1 MCGDEWRMNKEE
13 LKELIEKGRT
23 EQIEFKNSKSSID
36 DVARTVCA
44 FLNRKGGR
52 ILIGFSDKGK
62 PTGISDVSSLYQ
74 QLETELHKMI
84 SPSTFWSVEQAED
97 AGKDFIIVD
106 VPEGM
111 DKPYIVDG
119 AIYIR
124 AGIKDVP
131 ATRDDISTLI
141 HKRSEAG
148 VRWERQVAIGTGL
161 EDLEENIIVETAHL
175 AVNSERWKGNP
186 KDIESFLHSF
196 GLLMSG
202 SLTKAALVLYGKN
215 PTRFF
220 PQAKVRLMVM
230 PSGKTGGHYSMDKE
244 FDGGLLRIT
253 QEIQDSLA
261 VYVGGTSS
269 TFLAQNWQRSDRQSY
284 SLPALREGVMNA
296 LVHRDYESNGS
307 ILISVLPDSIK
318 ISNPGSL
325 PEGLKVTDLKKNH
338 LSFPR
343 NPDIAH
349 ICFLHRL
356 IEKVGRGTQFIVE
369 NCRNAQLK
377 DPRWISSSLE
387 TSLIFFSSL
396 NKAGAQDLNERQKKI
411 IEVLKSSKN
420 MKATEIVI
428 LLGTDITDRTI
439 RNDLDSLIKQR
450 LIVRNGRGPSTT
462 YSLENQ
468 ESK

>member
-1 MCGDEWRMNKEE
+1 MNAEE
-13 LKELIEKGRT
+13 LSKIIKNGMT
-23 EQIEFKNSKSSID
+23 EQVEFKNSNLSINE
-36 DVARTVCA
+36 VARTVCA

-62 PTGISDVSSLYQ
+62 PTGISDVSSFYH
-74 QLETELHKMI
+74 QLETELQKMI

-111 DKPYIVDG
+111 DKPYVVDG

-141 HKRSEAG
+141 HKRAEAE

-161 EDLEENIIVETAHL
+161 EDLEKDIIVETAQL
-175 AVNSERWKGNP
+175 AVNSERWKGKP

-196 GLLMSG
+196 GLLVSG
-202 SLTKAALVLYGKN
+202 SLTKAALILYGKN

-230 PSGKTGGHYSMDKE
+230 PNGKIGRQYSMDKE

-261 VYVGGTSS
+261 IYVGGTNS
-269 TFLAQNWQRSDRQSY
+269 TFSAQNWQRSDRQSY

-318 ISNPGSL
+318 IANPGSL

-349 ICFLHRL
+349 MCFLHRL

-377 DPRWISSSLE
+377 DPKWVSSSLE
-387 TSLIFFSSL
+387 TSLVFFSSL
-396 NKAGAQDLNERQKKI
+396 NKAGTQDLSERQKKI
-411 IEVLKSSKN
+411 IEVLKSRKN

-428 LLGTDITDRTI
+428 LLGIDITDRTI
-439 RNDLDSLIKQR
+439 RNDLDYLIRQG
-450 LIVRNGRGPSTT
+450 LVMRNGQGPSTT
-462 YSLENQ
+462 YLLENQ
-468 ESK
+468 DSK